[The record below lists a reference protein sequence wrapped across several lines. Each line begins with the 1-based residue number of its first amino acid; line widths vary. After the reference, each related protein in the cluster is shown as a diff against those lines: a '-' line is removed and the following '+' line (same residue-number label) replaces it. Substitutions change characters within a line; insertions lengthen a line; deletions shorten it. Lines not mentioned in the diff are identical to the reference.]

1 LQPQQ
6 TTSSIE
12 RGLKPLATPG
22 ATIEAAKSLGEEFR
36 GGDDMKGKNK
46 NHGNSKQQGEDNIS
60 TSGLKDSHDYCCDDD
75 ETGLLEDEKVT
86 AKWVGEVVDDVKW
99 KDRDLEAA
107 YEEAL
112 YEAAKVGDEDDV
124 KALIKKGA
132 KVNFPNGVQ
141 NMESALHIACVN
153 GNLNAAMALL
163 DHNGDLNQKD
173 ADGLT
178 PLEASTAAGRE
189 EMTMAIGLFLA
200 NLL

>member
-1 LQPQQ
+1 MQQ
-6 TTSSIE
+6 YE
-12 RGLKPLATPG
+12 G
-22 ATIEAAKSLGEEFR
+22 AHRQAYA
-36 GGDDMKGKNK
+36 D
-46 NHGNSKQQGEDNIS
+46 SKDARED
-60 TSGLKDSHDYCCDDD
+60 YYDDD
-75 ETGLLEDEKVT
+75 EADLLEDEKVT
-86 AKWVGEVVDDVKW
+86 AKWVGEVVEDVKW

-112 YEAAKVGDEDDV
+112 YEAAKIGDEDDV

-163 DHNGDLNQKD
+163 DHNGDINQKD
-173 ADGLT
+173 GDGLT
-178 PLEASTAAGRE
+178 PLEASAAAGRE
-189 EMTMAIGLFLA
+189 EMSLAIGLFLA